1 MFFKIVKITTLLAFV
16 LKLSSLFADKTS
28 CYLLLVWTEN
38 LNRLEAS
45 VLKKLSSFVA
55 FALLCA
61 MFTACS
67 NLKVNP
73 PAAEPS
79 GTTADKPSA
88 GAASGESGKNKNDTA
103 NIEALEEAMEI
114 EKYNAYVQLN
124 NYMTGRLEQ
133 VLTRYFEK
141 LGDGEQPIIGKHFSF
156 TMLSVSANDKSALNK
171 QFGYADKTP
180 AFPTVD
186 PAVVKLKP
194 VMNELVAILSEAHDY
209 YETKGYVDDN
219 FAKSKELHT
228 KIVKAADG
236 YYAASGEFLKAMASM
251 GAERRQESL
260 KKYQDNDQQLRYSA
274 LKFLMDA
281 QALSAEMEEQG
292 VTAKNI
298 LDLDMGKFK
307 AKYDVLVED
316 LTNLTQLSQD
326 AMRAKKEGLRSDL
339 VEDYV
344 DEAKEVKVAAS
355 EIIERVNK
363 KSAVDEFDLSN
374 SFFLEN
380 RNGTP
385 EKFKKTLRDAIQEYN
400 RLK

>member
-1 MFFKIVKITTLLAFV
+1 M
-16 LKLSSLFADKTS
+16 
-28 CYLLLVWTEN
+28 
-38 LNRLEAS
+38 
-45 VLKKLSSFVA
+45 KKFSSFVA
-55 FALLCA
+55 LALLCT

-67 NLKVNP
+67 NLKMNR
-73 PAAEPS
+73 PAAEPN
-79 GTTADKPSA
+79 GTTADKTS
-88 GAASGESGKNKNDTA
+88 GSTASGESGKNKNDSA
-103 NIEALEEAMEI
+103 NIEALEETMEI

-124 NYMTGRLEQ
+124 NYMTGRLDQ

-156 TMLSVSANDKSALNK
+156 TMLSISANDKSALNK
-171 QFGYADKTP
+171 QFGYAEKTP

-228 KIVKAADG
+228 KIVKAVDG

-251 GAERRQESL
+251 GAERRQQNL
-260 KKYQDNDQQLRYSA
+260 KKYQDNDEQIRYNA
-274 LKFLMDA
+274 LKFLIDA
-281 QALSAEMEEQG
+281 EALSAEMEEQG

-307 AKYDVLVED
+307 PKYDVLVED
-316 LTNLTQLSQD
+316 LKNLTQLSQD
-326 AMRAKKEGLRSDL
+326 EKWAKKERLRSDL

-363 KSAVDEFDLSN
+363 KREVDELDLSN
-374 SFFLEN
+374 RFFLEN
-380 RNGTP
+380 RDGTP
-385 EKFKKTLRDAIQEYN
+385 EQFNMKLRDAIKEYN